1 MAKLKAN
8 QKELERVLYKDVLKA
23 GLVLINVKNVKERL
37 VKNIEVMLTIYYKTL
52 IYKIGQ
58 ENKLLKEDVDGILK
72 KLKEE
77 PKNLEELDELRTYA
91 SELGKYIEG
100 TINVKIGEIMA
111 KLNLLEDMRYEIS
124 YEDFASSWSSYGLPM
139 RVEYKADKCLRR
151 LVETEK
157 KFSEDLMEQQNQLLL
172 EIQEIRMQ
180 LDILTKEGNYNK
192 FDQMSKEFA
201 QLGDRI
207 ERTQSEVEV
216 VNRRETLL
224 KWKIND
230 YTEIEKIKKE
240 WHPYSRVWNLAI
252 DYSIRVMD
260 VMNGPIFSVDR
271 DAITQEIIES
281 WNELF
286 KLEKQTF
293 KLIPHMLQVTQT
305 VRLLVMSIERFF
317 ILI

>member
-1 MAKLKAN
+1 
-8 QKELERVLYKDVLKA
+8 
-23 GLVLINVKNVKERL
+23 
-37 VKNIEVMLTIYYKTL
+37 
-52 IYKIGQ
+52 
-58 ENKLLKEDVDGILK
+58 
-72 KLKEE
+72 
-77 PKNLEELDELRTYA
+77 
-91 SELGKYIEG
+91 
-100 TINVKIGEIMA
+100 VKIGEIMA
-111 KLNLLEDMRYEIS
+111 KLDLLEEMRYEIS
-124 YEDFASSWSSYGLPM
+124 YEDFASSWSSFGLPM

-151 LVETEK
+151 LVQMEK

-192 FDQMSKEFA
+192 FDQMSNEFA

-207 ERTQSEVEV
+207 ERTQREVEI

-240 WHPYSRVWNLAI
+240 WSPYSRVWNLAI

-271 DAITQEIIES
+271 DQITQEIIES

-305 VRLLVMSIERFF
+305 VRLLVRRKFIEGLLMRFYSMKNLSQ
-317 ILI
+317 ICQLSTI